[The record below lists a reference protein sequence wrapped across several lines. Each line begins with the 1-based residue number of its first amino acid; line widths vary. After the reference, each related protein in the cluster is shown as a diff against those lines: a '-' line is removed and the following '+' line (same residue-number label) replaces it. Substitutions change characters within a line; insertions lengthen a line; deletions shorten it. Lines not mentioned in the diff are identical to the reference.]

1 MMLAPK
7 TLGERMRRRK
17 FLGVVGG
24 AAAWPFAARAQQAIP
39 VIGLL
44 SGASSHDYAPMIAA
58 FQKGLGEA
66 GFLEGKNLKI
76 EYVWADDQY
85 DRLPA
90 LAADLVRRQLS
101 VIVAATTPA
110 ALALK
115 SATTT
120 IPIIFAIGGDP
131 VRTGL
136 VDSLSRPGGNL
147 TGAAHINVET
157 APKRLELIHELMPN
171 EKIAGLLVNPTNP
184 LAKSVVPAVQAAAS
198 KLGIELQVVNA
209 RNDEELD
216 AAFGSLPGLGI
227 GVLVIGTDPF
237 FTSRAEKLGATS
249 LRQAMPAIYQYRE
262 FAAAG
267 GVMSYGGS
275 IVDSYHHA
283 GLYVGRILKGE
294 KAGELPVQL
303 STKVELFFNLKTAK
317 ALGISVPNTLLGR
330 ADEVIE

>member
-1 MMLAPK
+1 MQRRVFIAALGGT
-7 TLGERMRRRK
+7 TL
-17 FLGVVGG
+17 V
-24 AAAWPFAARAQQAIP
+24 WPFAARAQQAMP
-39 VIGLL
+39 VIGFL
-44 SGASSHDYAPMIAA
+44 SSASSHDYAPMIAA
-58 FQKGLGEA
+58 FRKGLGEM
-66 GFLEGKNLKI
+66 GFLEGKNVKI

-90 LAADLVRRQLS
+90 LAADLVRRQVS

-115 SATTT
+115 PATAT

-157 APKRLELIHELMPN
+157 APKRLELMHELMPN

-184 LAKSVVPAVQAAAS
+184 VAKSVVSTVQAAAG
-198 KLGIELQVVNA
+198 KLGLELQVVYA

-216 AAFGSLPGLGI
+216 AAFGSLPGLGV
-227 GVLVIGTDPF
+227 GALVIGTDPF

-249 LRQAMPAIYQYRE
+249 LRLAMPAIYQYRE

-275 IVDSYHHA
+275 IIDSYHHA
-283 GLYVGRILKGE
+283 GFYAGRILKGE
-294 KAGELPVQL
+294 KTGELPVQL

-317 ALGISVPNTLLGR
+317 VLGIDVPNTLLGR

>member
-1 MMLAPK
+1 MQRREFIAA
-7 TLGERMRRRK
+7 LG
-17 FLGVVGG
+17 GT
-24 AAAWPFAARAQQAIP
+24 AIAWPFAASAQQAMP

-58 FQKGLGEA
+58 FRKSLGEA
-66 GFLEGKNLKI
+66 GFLEGKNVRI
-76 EYVWADDQY
+76 EYVWADEQY

-90 LAADLVRRQLS
+90 LAADLVRRQVS
-101 VIVAATTPA
+101 VIVAATSPA

-115 SATTT
+115 PATTS
-120 IPIIFAIGGDP
+120 IPIVFAIGGDP

-157 APKRLELIHELMPN
+157 APKRLELMHELMPN

-184 LAKSVVPAVQAAAS
+184 LAKSVVPVVQAAAS
-198 KLGIELQVVNA
+198 KLGLELQVVHA
-209 RNDEELD
+209 RSDEELD
-216 AAFGSLPGLGI
+216 AVFASLPSLGI
-227 GVLVIGTDPF
+227 GALVIGTDPF

-249 LRQAMPAIYQYRE
+249 LRLAMPAIYQYRE

-275 IVDSYHHA
+275 IVESYHHA

-294 KAGELPVQL
+294 KPGDLPVQL

-317 ALGISVPNTLLGR
+317 ALGINVPITLLGR